1 MTNYIKHFWY
11 QRRSHALQLYYAI
24 RRNSSDVTYK
34 QVEIAKS
41 LANIFDES
49 DRLGSSSSTM
59 EEDRLEIVRI
69 YHQFPD
75 LILNNI
81 KWSNCV
87 KQSLHLTAKLFLL

>member
-1 MTNYIKHFWY
+1 M
-11 QRRSHALQLYYAI
+11 
-24 RRNSSDVTYK
+24 
-34 QVEIAKS
+34 EIAKS
-41 LANIFDES
+41 LANIFEES

-87 KQSLHLTAKLFLL
+87 KQSLHLTAKLFLFFKLLISKSSNELFINYFII